1 MSHELRTPLHTIIGF
16 SELLL
21 EDGAEPLSGGQRRF
35 IGHIQ
40 QDSQHLLDL
49 INDILD
55 LSKIEAGRVELRPE
69 QFDFSSALAE
79 VFASIRPLAASKS
92 IRLEAPAERVINLHA
107 DQVRVKEILYNLL
120 SNAVKFTPEH
130 GRVWISLAEE
140 AQMLDV
146 TVSDTGVGIRPE
158 QQRAIFDKFY
168 QVGSTTR
175 GVREGTGLG
184 LAITKWLIEMHG
196 GTIGVQS
203 EPGKGSHFKFTLPK
217 LDRRND

>member
-1 MSHELRTPLHTIIGF
+1 
-16 SELLL
+16 
-21 EDGAEPLSGGQRRF
+21 
-35 IGHIQ
+35 
-40 QDSQHLLDL
+40 
-49 INDILD
+49 
-55 LSKIEAGRVELRPE
+55 
-69 QFDFSSALAE
+69 
-79 VFASIRPLAASKS
+79 
-92 IRLEAPAERVINLHA
+92 
-107 DQVRVKEILYNLL
+107 
-120 SNAVKFTPEH
+120 
-130 GRVWISLAEE
+130 
-140 AQMLDV
+140 MLDV